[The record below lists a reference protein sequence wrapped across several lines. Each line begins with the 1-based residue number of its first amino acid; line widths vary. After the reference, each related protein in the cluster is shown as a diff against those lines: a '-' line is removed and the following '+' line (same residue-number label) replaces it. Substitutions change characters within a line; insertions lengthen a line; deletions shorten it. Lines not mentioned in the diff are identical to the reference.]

1 MSFEIQINMPR
12 DSFHCCVIND
22 GAGRWFVYF
31 DKPRSIM
38 TVTDSMTSTYEKTMT
53 TKDQIEFAGN
63 VSESLLEQSWQE
75 MILRRTLKVSEVTD
89 DKLILV
95 HVVNRIELNRVI
107 NANMQLRT
115 VDLLE
120 RAVNAYLSL
129 LECQIRNRTDVE
141 QMAARKTIR
150 NQSGQR
156 KSERQLRSRIGD
168 EPMAARKTMRSQ
180 SDQRK
185 ASTFKSEKHEN
196 GSTPESSKRR
206 RTRPTGLNFDD

>member
-1 MSFEIQINMPR
+1 
-12 DSFHCCVIND
+12 
-22 GAGRWFVYF
+22 
-31 DKPRSIM
+31 
-38 TVTDSMTSTYEKTMT
+38 
-53 TKDQIEFAGN
+53 
-63 VSESLLEQSWQE
+63 

-107 NANMQLRT
+107 NADMQLRT

-129 LECQIRNRTDVE
+129 LERQIRNRTDVE
-141 QMAARKTIR
+141 QMAARKTMR
-150 NQSGQR
+150 NQSSQR

-180 SDQRK
+180 SDQKK
-185 ASTFKSEKHEN
+185 ASNFVKIYWNLLYDGQKSEKHEN
-196 GSTPESSKRR
+196 GSTSESSKRR